1 MKILISNDDGIMS
14 PGIHILA
21 ETLNTCG
28 EVTVVAP
35 SQERSATAHSL
46 TLHKPLRLHIMK
58 PEFYHV
64 NGTPADCVYLALKKI
79 CRDKKPDI
87 VFSGIN
93 CGANLGY
100 DVHYSGTVAAAREAA
115 IMNIPSVAV
124 SLSTTQEDPHL
135 MNYRTAALY
144 ARRLAELIQKNGLPH
159 GVFLNVNVPD
169 RPLADIQGVK
179 FVRTGVRVYSDEIEE
194 KKDPRGKSYFWLG
207 GGYIGYKDLPDTD
220 CRAIEN
226 GYVTITPL
234 HVDATEHSFL
244 SVLKEWNIENV

>member
-87 VFSGIN
+87 VFFIKG
-93 CGANLGY
+93 GY
-100 DVHYSGTVAAAREAA
+100 EVVVDEFRA
-115 IMNIPSVAV
+115 
-124 SLSTTQEDPHL
+124 L
-135 MNYRTAALY
+135 MY
-144 ARRLAELIQKNGLPH
+144 E
-159 GVFLNVNVPD
+159 
-169 RPLADIQGVK
+169 
-179 FVRTGVRVYSDEIEE
+179 
-194 KKDPRGKSYFWLG
+194 LG
-207 GGYIGYKDLPDTD
+207 GDYDSAEYL
-220 CRAIEN
+220 REN
-226 GYVTITPL
+226 PW
-234 HVDATEHSFL
+234 HQC
-244 SVLKEWNIENV
+244 